1 MRALAAALLLV
12 AATCNAADMKSPA
25 AVPEPNWATWALP
38 TREVGEK
45 VQAAWKVLRENRPEK
60 QSANPDE
67 AKAAAERV
75 EAAYGTLEENPTAGC
90 AVGAYYL
97 QRTQDDWERLML
109 AGTLLSLDEQQ
120 GEPFFVWALSK
131 SAGVDALFPAVFH
144 DACFVAEAQNVG
156 DLAGLAWVLK
166 TQQGAVMLPE
176 YNWVIPTHD
185 CLFYVYGRFGTEAI
199 PYLRAALRDQDPYV
213 RRNAAVVL
221 GYFLDQESRGDLL
234 ALLKAG
240 GVPALGAAF
249 ALGELGCKE
258 AAPELVK
265 MLNAETPN
273 DRLWAVY
280 ALYEIRS
287 AETLPAI
294 EKALTVE
301 ADERVQQEL
310 KAAIE
315 HIKTTSPAVQPLTAE
330 ELAKILGESEKAII
344 PDLPFDRIGA
354 SVQSAHLPQLIR
366 IRRLAI
372 DEISDE
378 GHQEFQD
385 WQKILKT
392 ASRGGAVTR

>member
-1 MRALAAALLLV
+1 MRTLTAFLLLV
-12 AATCNAADMKSPA
+12 AVSNAADMKPLA
-25 AVPEPNWATWALP
+25 AIPEPDWATWALP
-38 TREVGEK
+38 TREIGEK

-60 QSANPDE
+60 QSTNPEE
-67 AKAAAERV
+67 AKAAADRV
-75 EAAYGTLEENPTAGC
+75 ELAYQALEEAPEASC

-97 QRTQDDWERLML
+97 QRTQDDWERLMI
-109 AGTLLSLDEQQ
+109 AGTLLSLDEAK
-120 GEPFFVWALSK
+120 GEAFFVWSLSK
-131 SAGVDALFPAVFH
+131 SGAVDALFPAVFH
-144 DACFVAEAQNVG
+144 DACYVAEAQNVG

-166 TQQGAVMLPE
+166 TQQGAVALPE

-199 PYLRAALRDQDPYV
+199 PYLRTSLRDQDPYV

-221 GYFLDQESRGDLL
+221 GYFLDQESKGDLL

-249 ALGELGCKE
+249 ALGEMRVKE
-258 AAPELVK
+258 AVPELVK
-265 MLNAETPN
+265 MLNAQAPS
-273 DRLWAVY
+273 DRLWAIY
-280 ALYEIRS
+280 ALYEIK
-287 AETLPAI
+287 ALETVPAI

-315 HIKTTSPAVQPLTAE
+315 HIKENKTAIQPLTPD
-330 ELAKILGESEKAII
+330 ELAKILAEAEKAII
-344 PDLPFDRIGA
+344 PDLPFDRIEA
-354 SVQSAHLPQLIR
+354 SVQPANLPQLVR

-385 WQKILKT
+385 WQRILKS
-392 ASRGGAVTR
+392 AARGGAIIR